1 MMQYIKP
8 KNKNVDKVNW
18 LVSER
23 TRMIVK
29 HYAEY
34 TEYDES
40 EIVDRFLRNI
50 LGDEQFIE
58 WIKNKRNNKRI
69 IKELE
74 LEELMEG
81 EKIG

>member
-40 EIVDRFLRNI
+40 EIVDMFLRNI

-74 LEELMEG
+74 LEELMKG